1 VDSYLVSMA
10 VFAGIYALMSL
21 GMNVVWG
28 MAGMLNLGLAGFFAQ
43 GAYVSA
49 LLTVKAGLPIASGL
63 ACGAAVSA
71 LVGVVVALVTARLRA
86 DYLAIVTLGFSETV
100 RLVASNEIWLTN
112 GTDGISGI
120 PGPYRALLAP
130 RQFGWLYLAV
140 VAGAIGLAYLLL
152 QRLGHAPFGRVLRAI
167 RDDDQVAAVAGKPVM
182 AFKVKAFALSAGI
195 LGLAGGLYGH
205 YTSYV
210 APEMFSPLLTLYVVL
225 ALLAGGIGNNRGAVA
240 GAVLVVFFLES
251 TRFVI
256 PLLPGLTPVRGAAI
270 RELLVSGSLLVVLR
284 LRPAGL
290 IPERLPR
297 IPVPATAAGAPAA
310 VEGRLRP

>member
-1 VDSYLVSMA
+1 MDSYVVSMA
-10 VFAGIYALMSL
+10 VFAGIYALMAL

-28 MAGMLNLGLAGFFAQ
+28 MAGMINLGLAGFFAQ

-49 LLTVKAGLPIASGL
+49 LLTVKGGLPIASGL
-63 ACGAAVSA
+63 VCGAAVSA
-71 LVGVVVALVTARLRA
+71 LVGVAVALVTARLRS
-86 DYLAIVTLGFSETV
+86 DYLAIVTLGFAEAV

-112 GTDGISGI
+112 GTDGISGV
-120 PGPYRALLAP
+120 PGPYRALLPP
-130 RQFGWLYLAV
+130 RQFGWLYLAL
-140 VAGAIGLAYLLL
+140 VAAVIGLAYLLL
-152 QRLGHAPFGRVLRAI
+152 ERLARAPFGRVLRAI
-167 RDDDQVAAVAGKPVM
+167 RDDDQVTAVAGKPVIR
-182 AFKVKAFALSAGI
+182 FKVQAFALSAGI

-225 ALLAGGIGNNRGAVA
+225 ALMAGGIGNNGGAVA

-270 RELLVSGSLLVVLR
+270 RELLISGSLLVVLR
-284 LRPAGL
+284 VRPAGL
-290 IPERLPR
+290 LPERLPR
-297 IPVPATAAGAPAA
+297 VPIPEPPPGAPAA
-310 VEGRLRP
+310 AEVDARP

>member
-1 VDSYLVSMA
+1 VDSYVVSMA
-10 VFAGIYALMSL
+10 VFAGIYALMAL

-28 MAGMLNLGLAGFFAQ
+28 MAGMINLGLAGFFAQ

-49 LLTVKAGLPIASGL
+49 LLTVKAGLPIAGGL
-63 ACGAAVSA
+63 VCGAAVSA
-71 LVGVVVALVTARLRA
+71 LVGVVVALVTARLRS
-86 DYLAIVTLGFSETV
+86 DYLAIVTLGFAEAV

-112 GTDGISGI
+112 GTDGISGV
-120 PGPYRALLAP
+120 PGPYRALLP
-130 RQFGWLYLAV
+130 PGQFNWLYLAL
-140 VAGAIGLAYLLL
+140 VAATIGVAYLGLE
-152 QRLGHAPFGRVLRAI
+152 RLARAPFGRVLRAI
-167 RDDDQVAAVAGKPVM
+167 RDDDQVTAVAGKPVM
-182 AFKVKAFALSAGI
+182 TFKVEAFALSAGI

-225 ALLAGGIGNNRGAVA
+225 ALMAGGIGNNAGAVV

-270 RELLVSGSLLVVLR
+270 RELLISGSLLVVLR
-284 LRPAGL
+284 VRPAGL
-290 IPERLPR
+290 VPERLPR
-297 IPVPATAAGAPAA
+297 VPIPEPPPGAPAA
-310 VEGRLRP
+310 AGVDPRR